1 MGQQRDAVNAD
12 PTFKQWVATLS
23 GRPLPFQCRSDDA
36 GGRKIF
42 CLGSPR
48 SITPFIEEGGGRQGG
63 RRSAATSNANS
74 TQTYRPINIPHR
86 RTSENVST
94 RNQAGYPHPI

>member
-12 PTFKQWVATLS
+12 PVFKQWVATLS
-23 GRPLPFQCRSDDA
+23 GRPPFQCRSDDA

-48 SITPFIEEGGGRQGG
+48 SITPFIEKGEGG
-63 RRSAATSNANS
+63 RRGAATSS
-74 TQTYRPINIPHR
+74 THYTHAHTHTHTDPLIFP
-86 RTSENVST
+86 TDGLAKT
-94 RNQAGYPHPI
+94 GM

>member
-23 GRPLPFQCRSDDA
+23 GRPPPFQCRSDDA

-48 SITPFIEEGGGRQGG
+48 SITPFIEEGGGG
-63 RRSAATSNANS
+63 RGAAECC
-74 TQTYRPINIPHR
+74 NIKRKFHTDIPTH
-86 RTSENVST
+86 
-94 RNQAGYPHPI
+94 